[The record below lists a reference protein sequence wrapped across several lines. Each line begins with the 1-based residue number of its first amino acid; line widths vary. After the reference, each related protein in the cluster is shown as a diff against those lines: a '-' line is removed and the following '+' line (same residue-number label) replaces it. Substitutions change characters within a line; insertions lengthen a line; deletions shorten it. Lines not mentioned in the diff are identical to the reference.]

1 MNDIQDI
8 YNAIII
14 RGRRSNPTYAEV
26 KRDARAD
33 LLNRADLSFGV
44 RI

>member
-1 MNDIQDI
+1 VTDIQNI

-26 KRDARAD
+26 KRDSRAD
-33 LLNRADLSFGV
+33 LLNRADPSFGV